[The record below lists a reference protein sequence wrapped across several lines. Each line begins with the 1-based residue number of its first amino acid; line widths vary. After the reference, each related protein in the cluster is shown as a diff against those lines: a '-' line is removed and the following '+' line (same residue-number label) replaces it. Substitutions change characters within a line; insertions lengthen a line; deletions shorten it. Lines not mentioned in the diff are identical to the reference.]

1 MTHIQYVSKSNRE
14 QYLWISLYVNSLQ
27 REKTEKGLLRARL
40 LRHFISCRGRWRAES
55 WQRRPIV
62 QWAASHDRMRREAA
76 AAAHVRD
83 LTGTSGTS
91 TWLIDIVA
99 AWRKRASRRGGW
111 VGDGAVTE
119 KAMRFSLTRECDI
132 PQLQI
137 TRPQFR
143 DRLWAVGRRNCSS

>member
-1 MTHIQYVSKSNRE
+1 MNLLVCEFATKRENRKR
-14 QYLWISLYVNSLQ
+14 V
-27 REKTEKGLLRARL
+27 TGARL

-99 AWRKRASRRGGW
+99 VWRKRASRRGGW

-119 KAMRFSLTRECDI
+119 EAMRFSLTRERDV

-143 DRLWAVGRRNCSS
+143 DRLWAEGRRNCSS

>member
-1 MTHIQYVSKSNRE
+1 MNLLVCE
-14 QYLWISLYVNSLQ
+14 SLQ
-27 REKTEKGLLRARL
+27 REKTEKGLLGARL

-55 WQRRPIV
+55 WQLRPIV

-76 AAAHVRD
+76 AAAHEGD
-83 LTGTSGTS
+83 LTGTAGTS

-99 AWRKRASRRGGW
+99 AWRKRASWRWRW

-119 KAMRFSLTRECDI
+119 EAMRFSLTRERDV